1 MYHKYKE
8 ACLTENETTP
18 FPVLATNYWRKSM
31 RMPYQLFAAAMI
43 AAMASTPARAEG
55 PTQDSGVTSG
65 PAAGKPVEPSGSI
78 QKENTDVD
86 PSVPPGPSGVSA
98 GVPGVEGKQG
108 TQSGKSD

>member
-1 MYHKYKE
+1 MRRT
-8 ACLTENETTP
+8 CLH
-18 FPVLATNYWRKSM
+18 
-31 RMPYQLFAAAMI
+31 FAAAMLI
-43 AAMASTPARAEG
+43 AMASSTARAEE
-55 PTQDSGVTSG
+55 PVQDSGVTSG
-65 PAAGKPVEPSGSI
+65 PAAGKPIEPSGSV

>member
-1 MYHKYKE
+1 
-8 ACLTENETTP
+8 
-18 FPVLATNYWRKSM
+18 M
-31 RMPYQLFAAAMI
+31 RRTYQLFAAAII
-43 AAMASTPARAEG
+43 ATIASTAARAGE

-65 PAAGKPVEPSGSI
+65 PASGKPVEPSGSV

-86 PSVPPGPSGVSA
+86 PSVAPGPSGVSA